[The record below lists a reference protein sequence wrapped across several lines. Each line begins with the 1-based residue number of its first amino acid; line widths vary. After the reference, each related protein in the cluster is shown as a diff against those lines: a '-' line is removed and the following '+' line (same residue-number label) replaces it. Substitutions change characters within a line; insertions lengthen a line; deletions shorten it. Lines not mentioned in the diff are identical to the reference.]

1 MWTPSVLPE
10 RLLGPRS
17 ARLAST
23 LRDALGGRKQMRKL
37 PPGVLQTG
45 AALSGSG
52 SLEDMI
58 SQGCLFLEEGTDTQ
72 RGDHL
77 GKATQQ
83 ATDNL

>member
-1 MWTPSVLPE
+1 
-10 RLLGPRS
+10 
-17 ARLAST
+17 
-23 LRDALGGRKQMRKL
+23 MRKL

-58 SQGCLFLEEGTDTQ
+58 SQGCLFLEEETDTQ

-83 ATDNL
+83 ATNNL